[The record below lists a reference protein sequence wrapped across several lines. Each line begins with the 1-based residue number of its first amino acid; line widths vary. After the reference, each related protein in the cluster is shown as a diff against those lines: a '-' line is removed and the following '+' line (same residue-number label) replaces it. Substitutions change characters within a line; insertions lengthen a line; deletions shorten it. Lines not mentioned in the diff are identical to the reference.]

1 MKTIGLIGG
10 MSWESTVPYYCT
22 INEDV
27 RKRLGGLHSA
37 KILLLSVEFAEIH
50 HLQQIGDW
58 NQAGKVLADA
68 AVALEGAGAD
78 CIAVC
83 TNTMHLVADR
93 IIQAI
98 SIPFIHI
105 ADPTAKKINED
116 GLSTVGLLGTHFT
129 MEQPFYAERLREKY
143 GINVLIPD
151 EADRDIVH
159 QTIFGELC
167 VGQRLPQSQQHF
179 QRIIRNLAERGAQ
192 GVLLGCTEI
201 SLLIGQE
208 DSVLPIYD
216 TTAIHAHSLAEWAL
230 SDIDGCQCKQ
240 GSPA

>member
-10 MSWESTVPYYCT
+10 MSWESTVPYYCI

-58 NQAGKVLADA
+58 DQAGKILADA

-93 IIQAI
+93 IIEAI

-105 ADPTAKKINED
+105 ADPTAQKIKGD
-116 GLSTVGLLGTHFT
+116 GLTTVGLLGTHFT
-129 MEQPFYAERLREKY
+129 MEQPFYAERLREKF
-143 GINVLIPD
+143 GINVIIPD

-159 QTIFGELC
+159 HTIFGELC
-167 VGQRLPQSQQHF
+167 VGKRLPKSQQAF
-179 QRIIRNLAERGAQ
+179 QRIIRELAERGAQ

-208 DSVLPIYD
+208 NSVLPIYD
-216 TTAIHAHSLAEWAL
+216 TTAIHAHALADWAL
-230 SDIDGCQCKQ
+230 SNSCVPRSRQV
-240 GSPA
+240 SPA